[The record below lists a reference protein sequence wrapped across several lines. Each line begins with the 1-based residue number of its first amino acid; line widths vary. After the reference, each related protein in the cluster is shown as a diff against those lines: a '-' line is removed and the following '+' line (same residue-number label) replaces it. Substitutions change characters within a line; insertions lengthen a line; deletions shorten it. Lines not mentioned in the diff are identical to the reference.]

1 MTEEEKAQFR
11 SRIVRT
17 VDEHNLR
24 PTDAH
29 LERML
34 AVAHEAG
41 MEIGRKRDWEKEG
54 PTYPNFSNHAAR
66 ALINHEKGHNKSCD
80 DPECECRSHVL
91 WPDNLP
97 CPYIT

>member
-1 MTEEEKAQFR
+1 MTEEEKAEFR
-11 SRIVRT
+11 SHIVRT

-24 PTDAH
+24 PTDEH

-66 ALINHEKGHNKSCD
+66 ALINHEKGHNNGQ
-80 DPECECRSHVL
+80 L
-91 WPDNLP
+91 LP
-97 CPYIT
+97 SIST